1 MAALAAGSTM
11 GGLSQ
16 MPMGPSAAAMAAA
29 QSIAA
34 ANAYQAAQATQKQ
47 QSRGMCKKWL
57 VHGADCRIKF

>member
-1 MAALAAGSTM
+1 M